1 MNSHFIL
8 IYERCD
14 NMLYSVMR
22 AYCKDNLHVFV
33 DLWNEHKK
41 CGCEMV
47 FAFTSPFNTRSFYS
61 IIEMYALNG
70 FLISI
75 NDIFSTYEKENHTI
89 YVDTDSF
96 FIRDEITNG
105 GD

>member
-1 MNSHFIL
+1 
-8 IYERCD
+8 
-14 NMLYSVMR
+14 MLYNVMR
-22 AYCKDNLHVFV
+22 TYCKDNLHVFV

-47 FAFTSPFNTRSFYS
+47 FAFTSPFNTKSFHS

-89 YVDTDSF
+89 YADTDSF